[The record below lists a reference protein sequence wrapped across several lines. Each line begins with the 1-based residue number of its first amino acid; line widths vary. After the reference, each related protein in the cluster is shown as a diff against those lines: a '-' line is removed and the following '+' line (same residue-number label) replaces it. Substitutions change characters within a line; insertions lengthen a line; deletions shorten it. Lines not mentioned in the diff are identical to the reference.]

1 MGDFIH
7 FLNTNN
13 SDCIVLESD
22 GHYAMID
29 AAEDNDYPHDKP
41 HLKYKGYEDYICDW
55 LFRHCADK
63 DGNVT
68 LDFVLGT
75 HAHSDHLGGFDTII
89 SNPKIQVKR
98 AYLKPYSN
106 KNVFIYERLRW
117 DNRKVYEQMKNAL
130 ESRNVPII
138 EDFDRKTQK
147 LGNMNITFYNGS
159 VKKRL
164 VKYGDNVNSVV
175 CLVENGKHRAL
186 LTGDFTNKTLGEIPL
201 ANEIGKIDLLKV
213 GHHGYPFSS
222 SLYFLKKLSPK
233 YSVIC
238 NSSRRVYPHIMFKLK
253 NVIHSTVLCTADNNG
268 VVYCLD
274 DNSIK

>member
-29 AAEDNDYPHDKP
+29 AAEDNDYPADKP

-55 LFRHCADK
+55 LFKHCADS

-75 HAHSDHLGGFDTII
+75 HAHSDHLGGFDTVI
-89 SNPKIQVKR
+89 SNPKINVKL

-117 DNRKVYEQMKNAL
+117 DNREVYEQMKNAL
-130 ESRNVPII
+130 ESRHVPII
-138 EDFDRKTQK
+138 EKFEGKTQM
-147 LGNMNITFYNGS
+147 LGNLKITFYNGS
-159 VKKRL
+159 AKKRL
-164 VKYGDNVNSVV
+164 IKYGDNVNSVV
-175 CLVENGKHRAL
+175 CLVENGSRRAL

-201 ANEIGKIDLLKV
+201 ANKVGKIDLLKV

-222 SLYFLKKLSPK
+222 SLYFPKKLSPE

-238 NSSRRVYPHIMFKLK
+238 NSSKRVYPHIMFKPK
-253 NVIHSTVLCTADNNG
+253 NVIHSTVLCTADCDG
-268 VVYCLD
+268 VDYCFD

>member
-29 AAEDNDYPHDKP
+29 AAEDNDYPADKP

-55 LFRHCADK
+55 LFKHCADS

-75 HAHSDHLGGFDTII
+75 HAHSDHLGGFDTVI
-89 SNPKIQVKR
+89 SNPKINVKL
-98 AYLKPYSN
+98 AYPKPYSN

-117 DNRKVYEQMKNAL
+117 DNREVYEQMKNAL
-130 ESRNVPII
+130 ESRHVPII
-138 EDFDRKTQK
+138 EKFEGKTQM
-147 LGNMNITFYNGS
+147 LGNLKITFYNGS
-159 VKKRL
+159 AKKRL
-164 VKYGDNVNSVV
+164 IKYGDNVNSVV
-175 CLVENGKHRAL
+175 CLVENGSRRAL

-201 ANEIGKIDLLKV
+201 ANKVGKIDLLKV

-222 SLYFLKKLSPK
+222 SLYFLKKLSPE

-238 NSSRRVYPHIMFKLK
+238 NSSKRVYPHIMFKLK
-253 NVIHSTVLCTADNNG
+253 NVIHSTVLCTADCDG
-268 VVYCLD
+268 VDYCFD

>member
-29 AAEDNDYPHDKP
+29 AAEDNDYPADKP

-55 LFRHCADK
+55 LFNHCADS

-75 HAHSDHLGGFDTII
+75 HAHSDHLGGFDTVI
-89 SNPKIQVKR
+89 SNPKINVKL

-106 KNVFIYERLRW
+106 KDVFIYERLRW
-117 DNRKVYEQMKNAL
+117 DNREVYEQMKNAL

-138 EDFDRKTQK
+138 EEFEGKTQM
-147 LGNMNITFYNGS
+147 LGNLKITFYNGS
-159 VKKRL
+159 SKKRL
-164 VKYGDNVNSVV
+164 IKYGDNVNSVV
-175 CLVENGKHRAL
+175 CLVENGSRRAL

-201 ANEIGKIDLLKV
+201 ANKVGKIDLLKV

-222 SLYFLKKLSPK
+222 SLYFLKKLSPE

-238 NSSRRVYPHIMFKLK
+238 NNSKRVNPHIMFKLK
-253 NVIHSTVLCTADNNG
+253 NIIHSTVLCTADCDG
-268 VVYCLD
+268 VDYCFD